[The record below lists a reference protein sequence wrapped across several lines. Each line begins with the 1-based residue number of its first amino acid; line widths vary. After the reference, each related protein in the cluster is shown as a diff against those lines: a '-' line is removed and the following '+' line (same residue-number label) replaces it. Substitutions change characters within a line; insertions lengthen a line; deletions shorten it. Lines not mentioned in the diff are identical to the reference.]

1 LSCQFIPLLT
11 GQSKRLGNHGH
22 DNPVGSS
29 LKKPI
34 DLLFEG
40 FKINAFAL
48 VKRCLKN
55 GKYPGQLNMR
65 LGQSNGSLL

>member
-1 LSCQFIPLLT
+1 
-11 GQSKRLGNHGH
+11 
-22 DNPVGSS
+22 
-29 LKKPI
+29 
-34 DLLFEG
+34 
-40 FKINAFAL
+40 